1 MGVSNTNMAFSI
13 YYLCDSLMVNIHV
26 LHPHQRT
33 MLQAREAVQV
43 FSTKLEA
50 KLGVKSV
57 WNDDVLIL
65 ERQGVKGTMAL
76 TEGVVEVKLTLG
88 LMLTPMKGQIEAE
101 VNKQLT
107 RCLG

>member
-1 MGVSNTNMAFSI
+1 MANI
-13 YYLCDSLMVNIHV
+13 YV

-33 MLQAREAVQV
+33 MLEAREAMQV
-43 FSTKLEA
+43 FCKKLEA

-57 WNDDVLIL
+57 WQGDVLML

-76 TEGVVEVKLTLG
+76 TEGAVEVKLTLG
-88 LMLTPMKGQIEAE
+88 MMLTPMKGQIEAE

>member
-1 MGVSNTNMAFSI
+1 
-13 YYLCDSLMVNIHV
+13 
-26 LHPHQRT
+26 
-33 MLQAREAVQV
+33 
-43 FSTKLEA
+43 
-50 KLGVKSV
+50 
-57 WNDDVLIL
+57 
-65 ERQGVKGTMAL
+65 MAL